1 MSYITFNNLGAS
13 ADLGSQVQQYA
24 SMYAIAKETGKEI
37 VFPESQLKTGWGIKF
52 QNLLNVPFRV
62 EPDSF
67 FADFK
72 PLHPTDGLLA
82 DPAVF
87 KLDPNTNYIVTN
99 LFHLYHYW
107 YPKYAEEVYDWNWNP
122 DYLSQAAEKFLTLKQ
137 ADREMVALHVRR
149 GDYLKH
155 DHFCKLDT
163 DYYGAALEPY
173 LQDIEKY
180 HFLIFS
186 NDIEWCKEN
195 LIEGDMVT
203 FVEQGIDYVDLI
215 TMSMCDHFII
225 ANSSFSWWAA
235 YRSYKRKSKPDKVT
249 CPTNYI
255 RNYSPFKFMNGNYYP
270 PTWKNID
277 NNDR

>member
-1 MSYITFNNLGAS
+1 MSYITFNNLGSS
-13 ADLGSQVQQYA
+13 ADLGSQIQQYA

-52 QNLLNVPFRV
+52 QNLIDVPFRTK
-62 EPDSF
+62 PDDF
-67 FADFK
+67 FIDFK
-72 PLHPTDGLLA
+72 ALHPTDGLLV

-87 KLDPNTNYIVTN
+87 KLDSSTNYIVTN

-107 YPKYAEEVYDWNWNP
+107 YPKYAEDVYKFSWNAE
-122 DYLSQAAEKFLTLKQ
+122 YLKQAIHKYSTLKQ
-137 ADREMVALHVRR
+137 SNKEMVALHVRR

-155 DHFCKLDT
+155 DHFCKLNT
-163 DYYGAALEPY
+163 DYYGTAIQEYLE
-173 LQDIEKY
+173 DIEKY
-180 HFLIFS
+180 HFLVFS
-186 NDIEWCKEN
+186 NDVEWCKEN

-215 TMSMCDHFII
+215 TMSLCDHFII
-225 ANSSFSWWAA
+225 ANSSFSWCAA
-235 YRSYKRKSKPDKVT
+235 YRRINRLGNIT

>member
-1 MSYITFNNLGAS
+1 M
-13 ADLGSQVQQYA
+13 
-24 SMYAIAKETGKEI
+24 
-37 VFPESQLKTGWGIKF
+37 F
-52 QNLLNVPFRV
+52 Q
-62 EPDSF
+62 
-67 FADFK
+67 
-72 PLHPTDGLLA
+72 
-82 DPAVF
+82 
-87 KLDPNTNYIVTN
+87 LDPDTNYIVTN

-107 YPKYAEEVYDWNWNP
+107 YPKYAEEVYKFPWNP
-122 DYLSQAAEKFLTLKQ
+122 DRLDEAVEKYLSLRPAGKET
-137 ADREMVALHVRR
+137 VAIHVRR

-163 DYYGAALEPY
+163 EYYGAAIQEYLE
-173 LQDIEKY
+173 DIEKY

-203 FVEQGIDYVDLI
+203 FVEQGVDYVDLI
-215 TMSMCDHFII
+215 TMSLCNHFII
-225 ANSSFSWWAA
+225 ANSSFSWCAA
-235 YRSYKRKSKPDKVT
+235 YRRINRLGNIT